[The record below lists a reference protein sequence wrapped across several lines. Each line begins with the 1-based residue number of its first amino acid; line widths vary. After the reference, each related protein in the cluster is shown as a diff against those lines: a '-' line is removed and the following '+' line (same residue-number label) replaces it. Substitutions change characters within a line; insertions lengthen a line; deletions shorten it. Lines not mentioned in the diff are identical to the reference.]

1 MNSPPAVQ
9 IDNLT
14 HAYFTKKEE
23 VTAIRSVSFEVA
35 QGEFVVL
42 VGPSGCGKST
52 ILSLVAGIFPA
63 TSGTIRLFGQKVEG
77 PSFRTS
83 YMLQKDGLL
92 EWRTVEQNMLFGLQI
107 QRQATQEKIA
117 RARELLEKMGLNHVS
132 HHYPS
137 QLSGGMRQ
145 RVALVRTLAVEPDI
159 LLLDEPFSALDIQNK
174 ILLEELLTRTLK
186 EQNKTA
192 LLVTHDLEEA
202 IAVGDRILVMGGQP
216 GEIRHRID
224 VPDELRRL
232 SPLKA
237 RSHPAFR
244 AIFEELWREVEGP

>member
-9 IDNLT
+9 IENLT

-23 VTAIRSVSFEVA
+23 VTAIRSVSFSVDE
-35 QGEFVVL
+35 GEFVAL

-52 ILSLVAGIFPA
+52 ILSLIAGIFPA
-63 TSGTIRLFGQKVEG
+63 TKGIIRLFGKKIDG

-107 QRQATQEKIA
+107 QGQATPDKIA
-117 RARELLEKMGLNHVS
+117 KARDLLKKMGLKHVS

-174 ILLEELLTRTLK
+174 ILLEDLLARALK
-186 EQNKTA
+186 EENKTA

-216 GEIRHRID
+216 GEIRHQIH
-224 VPDELRRL
+224 VPEELRSL
-232 SPLKA
+232 PPLKA

-244 AIFEELWREVEGP
+244 VIFEELWREVEKP